1 MFNNSKK
8 RARCTDESVPMSNL
22 ANDFSAQISLAS
34 LASQDMS
41 NSSSIALVNDEPLTA
56 THNLEQ
62 QGHRETTAGEN
73 PGNFKKIL
81 ELVIRHDITILD
93 CLNAGSLSNRYTS
106 KDIYSE
112 TLLTIADMVRDQII
126 EEVKDIGSCLVG
138 HGHDGKC
145 NKRCK

>member
-1 MFNNSKK
+1 MFNNPKK

-41 NSSSIALVNDEPLTA
+41 SLYSSSFTALVNDELLTA

-62 QGHRETTAGEN
+62 QMNRETTAGLCEN

-81 ELVIRHDITILD
+81 ELVIRHDVTILD
-93 CLNAGSLSNRYTS
+93 RLNAGSLSNRYTS
-106 KDIYSE
+106 KDIHSE
-112 TLLTIADMVRDQII
+112 TLFAI
-126 EEVKDIGSCLVG
+126 
-138 HGHDGKC
+138 
-145 NKRCK
+145 